1 VFNDPADG
9 SVSRVSIERFWQA
22 WRLSDIY
29 RSLPMVAGFEA
40 LAPDRSLPIPLV
52 AAPHVTADSLPP
64 R

>member
-1 VFNDPADG
+1 
-9 SVSRVSIERFWQA
+9 
-22 WRLSDIY
+22 
-29 RSLPMVAGFEA
+29 MVAGFEA